1 MRIGEIRWCH
11 RLARG
16 APSASQIMIGL
27 HFSPSSQGF
36 MICYCVVEG
45 LGDKHQSRYVFK
57 MAVFGE

>member
-1 MRIGEIRWCH
+1 MSQGRRALD
-11 RLARG
+11 RLARR
-16 APSASQIMIGL
+16 APQALRIMIGL

-36 MICYCVVEG
+36 MICYCDVEE